1 MVFIFFMVV
10 FMIIQCLIVATCS
23 SGLVIQAKYLT
34 GGHNLLVKKTKT
46 CYDSKL
52 SLKDNALFAANALQA
67 ANKQGLKQWQ
77 CNVLDCSD
85 TVFFTQ
91 DNTLNSVK
99 F

>member
-1 MVFIFFMVV
+1 
-10 FMIIQCLIVATCS
+10 MIIQCSIVATCS
-23 SGLVIQAKYLT
+23 NGLVIQAKYIT
-34 GGHNLLVKKTKT
+34 GGNTLPVKKAKA

-52 SLKDNALFAANALQA
+52 SLKDNAQIVANALQA
-67 ANKQGLKQWQ
+67 ANKQGLKTWQ

-91 DNTLNSVK
+91 DTTINSVK

>member
-1 MVFIFFMVV
+1 MM
-10 FMIIQCLIVATCS
+10 IQCSIVSTCS
-23 SGLVIQAKYLT
+23 GGLVIQAKYIT
-34 GGHNLLVKKTKT
+34 GGNTLIIKKTKVQ
-46 CYDSKL
+46 YDDKL
-52 SLKDNALFAANALQA
+52 SLKDNAQIAANALQA
-67 ANKQGLKQWQ
+67 ANKQGVKQWQ

>member
-1 MVFIFFMVV
+1 
-10 FMIIQCLIVATCS
+10 MIIQCSIISTCS
-23 SGLVIQAKYLT
+23 SGLIIQAKYIT
-34 GGHNLLVKKTKT
+34 GGHALLVKKSKT

-52 SLKDNALFAANALQA
+52 SLKGNALIAANALQA
-67 ANKQGLKQWQ
+67 ANKQAKKQWQ

-91 DNTLNSVK
+91 DNTINSVK